1 MGGETLPPTL
11 QKETAK
17 KNTGENTSNT
27 STYLENEERIDVY
40 TAYIRGYVQLLD
52 NTYREPTKFITLL
65 KNAYN
70 RGYEAK
76 VKLRRKELLAH
87 LSDQNITPEIVK
99 FIRRNR
105 AIVGEDVF
113 IRFDEEVTAVGNV

>member
-1 MGGETLPPTL
+1 MLPPTPS
-11 QKETAK
+11 KETDN
-17 KNTGENTSNT
+17 KNTSENTPNT
-27 STYLENEERIDVY
+27 FTYPEIEERIDVY

-70 RGYEAK
+70 RGYDAK
-76 VKLRRKELLAH
+76 VKLRRQELLAH
-87 LSDQNITPEIVK
+87 LSDQNITPEIIK

-105 AIVGEDVF
+105 AVVGEDVF
-113 IRFDEEVTAVGNV
+113 IRFDEEVTTVGSV

>member
-1 MGGETLPPTL
+1 MGDGTPSPTL
-11 QKETAK
+11 QKETDK
-17 KNTGENTSNT
+17 ENTPKNTPNTF
-27 STYLENEERIDVY
+27 TYPEIEERIDVY

-70 RGYEAK
+70 RGYEGK
-76 VKLRRKELLAH
+76 VKLRREELLAH
-87 LSDQNITPEIVK
+87 LSDQNITPEIIK

-113 IRFDEEVTAVGNV
+113 IRFDEEVTTVGSV